1 MKQANPL
8 SPDFH
13 SPALGLAWLL
23 CVLLVAASAW
33 LVAHAGRRAPDADDS
48 RRTEFVRAA
57 AGIQDGVR
65 LLRELERGVLGASAL
80 PQRNEYYRQK
90 RAQARSRIDEL
101 ARNAAALAESR
112 EEHVR
117 LEQLAV
123 LTRVADAR
131 YEQVLASLR
140 ERQTIVQ
147 SKGEI
152 Q

>member
-1 MKQANPL
+1 MKPAHPL
-8 SPDFH
+8 SPDFQ

-33 LVAHAGRRAPDADDS
+33 LVAHGGRRVADADDS
-48 RRTEFVRAA
+48 RRTEFVHAA
-57 AGIQDGVR
+57 AGIQGGIQQ
-65 LLRELERGVLGASAL
+65 LRELERGMLGASAQ

-90 RAQARSRIDEL
+90 RAQARSRIGEL
-101 ARNAAALAESR
+101 MRNAATLAESSD
-112 EEHVR
+112 EHLR
-117 LEQLAV
+117 LEQLAA

-147 SKGEI
+147 SKGET